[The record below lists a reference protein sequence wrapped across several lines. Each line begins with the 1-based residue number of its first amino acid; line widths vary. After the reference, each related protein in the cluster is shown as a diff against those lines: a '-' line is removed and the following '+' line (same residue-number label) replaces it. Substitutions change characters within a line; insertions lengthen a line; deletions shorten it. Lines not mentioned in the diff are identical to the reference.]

1 MPQNIHVES
10 FLEMLAVERGAAAT
24 TCGSYRGN
32 LNCFAEFLGERGC
45 EINHAQINDLRAY
58 LAALTEAGLA
68 RSTVA
73 KHLSCLRQFYG
84 FLFAEELRSGDPTST
99 IDSPRR
105 GRPLPK
111 VLSEAE
117 VERLLDA
124 AYARPGAAGIPT
136 LTRPAFC
143 EPTKH
148 TQGLTGPRRLVPRA
162 RLCGGVLLFVNPD
175 SSTTR
180 KQ

>member
-1 MPQNIHVES
+1 MPQNTHVES

-24 TCGSYRGN
+24 TCESYRRN
-32 LNCFAEFLGERGC
+32 LGSLAEFLGERGH
-45 EINHAQINDLRAY
+45 EINDAQVNDLRAF
-58 LAALTEAGLA
+58 LSALTETGLA

-73 KHLSCLRQFYG
+73 QHLSCLRQFYG
-84 FLFAEELRSGDPTST
+84 FLFAEELRKDDPTST

-148 TQGLTGPRRLVPRA
+148 TQGLTGPRRWDPRA
-162 RLCGGVLLFVNPD
+162 RLHGRVLLSVNPD